1 MEKLNYKSILRNTVL
16 IFLIVLVLGYN
27 LYYFLIAPMREQQAK
42 IDYVIN
48 EYDEES
54 VFLNEFSE
62 YVVVSN
68 ENMIIFLDQSA
79 KPIKMFDFASAPA
92 NILDNAEVS
101 YGLFEDEL
109 IFIYKNEHEEVWIDA
124 KSSELILRQE
134 WN

>member
-42 IDYVIN
+42 IDFVIN
-48 EYDEES
+48 DYDEES

-62 YVVVSN
+62 YIVVSN

-101 YGLFEDEL
+101 YGLLEDEL